1 MSSNLA
7 KTANVLLM
15 RLIDGSAILTPIY
28 GTLATSTIVQI
39 KPFILITEQAIS
51 LQCSALLQMIS
62 IYLPKPRAFRTN
74 LSLPY
79 QVCLISLS
87 QNNLKLLI
95 FSVSVSTDLLL
106 VLVSTNLVIYIKN
119 ILKDYFPPGY
129 KAKAIDTPLPAHP
142 TYKHALATSSPLSL
156 DDLRQY
162 EGQYHGGK

>member
-1 MSSNLA
+1 M
-7 KTANVLLM
+7 
-15 RLIDGSAILTPIY
+15 
-28 GTLATSTIVQI
+28 
-39 KPFILITEQAIS
+39 
-51 LQCSALLQMIS
+51 
-62 IYLPKPRAFRTN
+62 
-74 LSLPY
+74 
-79 QVCLISLS
+79 
-87 QNNLKLLI
+87 I

-162 EGQYHGGK
+162 EGQYHGPYNITISKLLHIQQWSRLDLNYVISRLAVFLKAPTAIAFKALDHLMNYLLNHLHEPIFYPSSPL